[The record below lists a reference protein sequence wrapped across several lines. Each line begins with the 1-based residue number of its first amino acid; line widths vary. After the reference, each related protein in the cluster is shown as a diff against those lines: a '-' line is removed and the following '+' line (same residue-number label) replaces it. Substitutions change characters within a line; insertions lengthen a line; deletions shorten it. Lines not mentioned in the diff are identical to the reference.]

1 MSAVLELLNYGKKKV
16 SDYAHVKFDEV
27 NKKARIVLNDD
38 FFKLFESDN
47 VEVLSIIMN
56 TIFYRYSM
64 QYSNW
69 SVVFDKESNERAMSI
84 IKKNKKVKLERN
96 KLLMISYFQD
106 GFRTS
111 SINDLKESVQI
122 VREFIEQLE
131 K

>member
-1 MSAVLELLNYGKKKV
+1 MSAVLEFFNYGKKKV

>member
-1 MSAVLELLNYGKKKV
+1 MSAVLELINYGKKKV

-84 IKKNKKVKLERN
+84 IKKNKKVKFERN

>member
-69 SVVFDKESNERAMSI
+69 SVVFDKESNEMAMSI
-84 IKKNKKVKLERN
+84 IKKNKKVKFERN

-111 SINDLKESVQI
+111 AINDMKESVQI